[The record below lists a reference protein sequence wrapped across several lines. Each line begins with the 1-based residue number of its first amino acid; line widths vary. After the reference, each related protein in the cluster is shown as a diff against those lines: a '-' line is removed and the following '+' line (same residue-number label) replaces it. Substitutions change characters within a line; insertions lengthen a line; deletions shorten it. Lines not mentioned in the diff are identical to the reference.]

1 MVIAVCSGI
10 TFADDAPDA
19 KTAAKSPLDRLRLR
33 SAFDRWDELKQR
45 LNPITTRT
53 KKAETREPVLM
64 AVPVIRPAGVPM
76 VEDTAHA
83 PLEAAPAPVLA
94 AQKPVP
100 DVVTISHQPIDRQ
113 PMIESDDPLTHSE
126 TAIGT
131 IQPYFDYEPLRVARQ
146 ESDCET
152 ICPCPD
158 GSDCKKP
165 GGTKPCPCPE
175 SFIKQPWIVETYTP
189 RNFVEEPKNWDASDV
204 FSNPLYF
211 EDFTLERY
219 GHTYCYGLQPVVS
232 VTRFSGQLALLPYQ
246 MAFKPIR
253 QKRYPLGHYRPGE
266 WAPKLLYQIPLNAK
280 ATLVQAGVVTGS
292 LLIFP

>member
-10 TFADDAPDA
+10 SFAEETPDA
-19 KTAAKSPLDRLRLR
+19 KTSDKSPLDRLRLR

-45 LNPITTRT
+45 LNPMATRA
-53 KKAETREPVLM
+53 KKAEAREPVLM
-64 AVPVIRPAGVPM
+64 TVPMIRPAVVPQ
-76 VEDTAHA
+76 VDDPVHA
-83 PLEAAPAPVLA
+83 PLEAAAPVLE

-100 DVVTISHQPIDRQ
+100 EIVTTSHQPIDRR
-113 PMIESDDPLTHSE
+113 PMLEGDDPLTHSE

-131 IQPYFDYEPLRVARQ
+131 IQPYFDYEPVRVAGQ

-152 ICPCPD
+152 ICPCVD
-158 GSDCKKP
+158 GTDCRKP
-165 GGTKPCPCPE
+165 GGSKPCPCPE
-175 SFIKQPWIVETYTP
+175 SFIKQPWIAETYTP
-189 RNFVEEPKNWDASDV
+189 RQFDEAAFHWDASDV
-204 FSNPLYF
+204 YHNPLYF

-219 GHTYCYGLQPVVS
+219 GHAYCFGLQQVVS

-246 MAFKPIR
+246 MAFKPVR

-266 WAPKLLYQIPLNAK
+266 WAPKRLYQIPLNAK

-292 LLIFP
+292 MLIFP